1 MLGKAQARS
10 TRSDATAA
18 RIREL
23 AELLAGSQGAIGPVS
38 GDDFAG
44 VVDMLARQVDETVL
58 PRTIDLDLD
67 GATIAVLTVS
77 NRRLVGFVS
86 DGTEVLAP
94 GQNPREVAAAVT
106 SVLRAKAGNGVVSLR
121 ISGRAD
127 EFSAAGSS
135 CSAADIRAA
144 SSQQSDGKALV
155 AYFQTIRGLAEA
167 YAFLDDRAVAREAAG
182 EGSAAAL
189 LKALQ
194 AEIAAED
201 QSAALKRAFVK
212 PSCTILPMPG
222 GYRALLGVD
231 KKATLLAIIAEDCV
245 AEAVSAWRTHFPV

>member
-1 MLGKAQARS
+1 MLGKAKARN
-10 TRSDATAA
+10 TRSDATAT

-23 AELLAGSQGAIGPVS
+23 AELLAGLQGATGPVA

-44 VVDMLARQVDETVL
+44 VVDTIARQVDETVL
-58 PRTIDLDLD
+58 PRTIDLELD
-67 GATIAVLTVS
+67 GGTIAVLTVS

-86 DGTEVLAP
+86 DGTEVLAQ
-94 GQNPREVAAAVT
+94 GQNPREVASAVM
-106 SVLRAKAGNGVVSLR
+106 SVLRSKTGSGAVSLR

-135 CSAADIRAA
+135 CSSADIRAA
-144 SSQQSDGKALV
+144 ASQQSDGKAL
-155 AYFQTIRGLAEA
+155 AAFFQIVRGLAEA
-167 YAFLDDRAVAREAAG
+167 YAFLDDRAVAGEEAG
-182 EGSAAAL
+182 EGPAAAL

-194 AEIAAED
+194 AEVAADD

-231 KKATLLAIIAEDCV
+231 KKATLLAIIAEDRT